1 MATAIKA
8 IPTLHGDDAIR
19 FREEMERVDK
29 AYESKPSRDLTQ
41 DPRYKMMKR
50 ILQKSKIS

>member
-19 FREEMERVDK
+19 FREKMERVDK